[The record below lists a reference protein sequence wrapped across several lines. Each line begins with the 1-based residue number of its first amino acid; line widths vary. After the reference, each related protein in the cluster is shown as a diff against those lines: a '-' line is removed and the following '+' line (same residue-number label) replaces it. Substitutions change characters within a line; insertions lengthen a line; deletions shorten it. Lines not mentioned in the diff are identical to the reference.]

1 MKLHQSRQPSSK
13 MEELALRGQ
22 NGRTREAAQYMEP
35 SLGQESRPTQ
45 HRERQGGKGVSREA
59 LSLSGEPEGAPGDI
73 IILGQKVEEDMHYGD
88 IIMINLSSSELAP
101 SNTVSSL
108 QVLKQQY
115 QHQPQRQHHHQQQY
129 HHQQQ
134 LELQPQP
141 QMALCKARYNFDP
154 KQLGLEDCKDCLTFL
169 KGDLLTVIRRIDDD
183 WIEGKLGDK
192 VGIFPLQFTE
202 KNSAAAKLLEG
213 RNKVSDSSDYPPQLG
228 SGNGTK
234 LDRNT
239 ADVSNWTAV
248 VGAPQGPSKIPNIH
262 DLPAQPPQAPP
273 PHYISLKRPPQGHP
287 PSLPRPLRPREPP
300 HNLTSTVHHSGTFLR
315 RVKHCSQHTH
325 RHLSHVRSQCVCVCV
340 CMLEETNRG
349 ERRMN
354 ETPPT
359 ITMALIN
366 PQTSSSSSSADTK
379 LPSSTQQLSISVCAA
394 LYSYKPRRPEELELR
409 RGEMVGVYGSFKEG
423 WLRGLS
429 LRTGKVGILPG
440 NYVTPVLRTSA
451 RLLESKVASVASGTV
466 PGKRTSGSKGP
477 AVVVA
482 LDRVDS
488 EGTSFSE
495 GQAPSGS
502 GGGQPVLSSTGAG
515 RMSLNGGSQ
524 GWDKVRRAFHSSHRG
539 SAQRGS
545 HYASSSWGLQPH
557 GYSPTLPRKK
567 HSLLPQPAWMLGR
580 TSEPIAP
587 SAASVV
593 KDREVLG
600 RKASSVPQS
609 ILVRPEAGR
618 NHTDKATKSVR
629 FVTQDELGPV
639 AGEESWQ
646 GEVWAS
652 SLTLGRDGPGILLKD
667 GRVLR
672 TASTD
677 SLTSSQ
683 KPSSYA
689 PSSTSLS
696 AASPTQASPSRHRLT
711 SSYRAQTDSELS
723 LTKGELVLV
732 HPHRPDGRVLVTQES
747 SAQTGLFHSS
757 VLHFLERLS

>member
-1 MKLHQSRQPSSK
+1 MRLHQSRQPSSK
-13 MEELALRGQ
+13 MEELAFRGQ
-22 NGRTREAAQYMEP
+22 DGRTKEVSQDTEP
-35 SLGQESRPTQ
+35 SLGQEGRPTQ

-59 LSLSGEPEGAPGDI
+59 LSFSGEPEGAPGDI

-108 QVLKQQY
+108 QVLKQQH

-129 HHQQQ
+129 HHHQQQ

-169 KGDLLTVIRRIDDD
+169 K
-183 WIEGKLGDK
+183 
-192 VGIFPLQFTE
+192 P
-202 KNSAAAKLLEG
+202 NSAAAKLLEG

-239 ADVSNWTAV
+239 ADVSNWIAV
-248 VGAPQGPSKIPNIH
+248 VGAPQGPAKIPNIH
-262 DLPAQPPQAPP
+262 DLPAQAPQAAP
-273 PHYISLKRPPQGHP
+273 PHYISLKRPPRGRP
-287 PSLPRPLRPREPP
+287 PGLPRPLQPRDPP
-300 HNLTSTVHHSGTFLR
+300 HNLTSTVQHSGTFLR

-325 RHLSHVRSQCVCVCV
+325 RHLSH
-340 CMLEETNRG
+340 G

-482 LDRVDS
+482 LNRVDS
-488 EGTSFSE
+488 EGTSFSA
-495 GQAPSGS
+495 GQATSGS
-502 GGGQPVLSSTGAG
+502 GGRPPMLSSTGAG

-545 HYASSSWGLQPH
+545 HYTSSSWGLQAH
-557 GYSPTLPRKK
+557 GYSPTLPRKN

-580 TSEPIAP
+580 TSDSIAP

-593 KDREVLG
+593 KDRELVG

-629 FVTQDELGPV
+629 FVTQDEPGSV
-639 AGEESWQ
+639 AGEESWK
-646 GEVWAS
+646 GEVWAP
-652 SLTLGRDGPGILLKD
+652 SLTLGRDGPGIFLRD

-677 SLTSSQ
+677 SLTSTQ

-689 PSSTSLS
+689 PSSTSQS
-696 AASPTQASPSRHRLT
+696 AASSTQASPCRHRLT

>member
-325 RHLSHVRSQCVCVCV
+325 RHLSH
-340 CMLEETNRG
+340 G

>member
-35 SLGQESRPTQ
+35 SLGQEGRPTQ

-202 KNSAAAKLLEG
+202 TNSAAAKLLEG
-213 RNKVSDSSDYPPQLG
+213 RNK
-228 SGNGTK
+228 
-234 LDRNT
+234 
-239 ADVSNWTAV
+239 
-248 VGAPQGPSKIPNIH
+248 
-262 DLPAQPPQAPP
+262 
-273 PHYISLKRPPQGHP
+273 
-287 PSLPRPLRPREPP
+287 
-300 HNLTSTVHHSGTFLR
+300 
-315 RVKHCSQHTH
+315 
-325 RHLSHVRSQCVCVCV
+325 
-340 CMLEETNRG
+340 
-349 ERRMN
+349 
-354 ETPPT
+354 
-359 ITMALIN
+359 
-366 PQTSSSSSSADTK
+366 
-379 LPSSTQQLSISVCAA
+379 LSISVCAA

-488 EGTSFSE
+488 EGTSFSA

-567 HSLLPQPAWMLGR
+567 HSLLPQPEWMLGR

-646 GEVWAS
+646 GEVWAP

>member
-202 KNSAAAKLLEG
+202 
-213 RNKVSDSSDYPPQLG
+213 
-228 SGNGTK
+228 
-234 LDRNT
+234 
-239 ADVSNWTAV
+239 
-248 VGAPQGPSKIPNIH
+248 
-262 DLPAQPPQAPP
+262 
-273 PHYISLKRPPQGHP
+273 
-287 PSLPRPLRPREPP
+287 
-300 HNLTSTVHHSGTFLR
+300 
-315 RVKHCSQHTH
+315 
-325 RHLSHVRSQCVCVCV
+325 
-340 CMLEETNRG
+340 G

>member
-213 RNKVSDSSDYPPQLG
+213 RNK
-228 SGNGTK
+228 
-234 LDRNT
+234 
-239 ADVSNWTAV
+239 
-248 VGAPQGPSKIPNIH
+248 
-262 DLPAQPPQAPP
+262 
-273 PHYISLKRPPQGHP
+273 
-287 PSLPRPLRPREPP
+287 
-300 HNLTSTVHHSGTFLR
+300 
-315 RVKHCSQHTH
+315 
-325 RHLSHVRSQCVCVCV
+325 
-340 CMLEETNRG
+340 G

>member
-35 SLGQESRPTQ
+35 SLGQEGRPTQ

-202 KNSAAAKLLEG
+202 TNSAAAKLLEG
-213 RNKVSDSSDYPPQLG
+213 RNK
-228 SGNGTK
+228 
-234 LDRNT
+234 
-239 ADVSNWTAV
+239 
-248 VGAPQGPSKIPNIH
+248 
-262 DLPAQPPQAPP
+262 
-273 PHYISLKRPPQGHP
+273 
-287 PSLPRPLRPREPP
+287 
-300 HNLTSTVHHSGTFLR
+300 
-315 RVKHCSQHTH
+315 
-325 RHLSHVRSQCVCVCV
+325 
-340 CMLEETNRG
+340 G

-488 EGTSFSE
+488 EGTSFSA

-567 HSLLPQPAWMLGR
+567 HSLLPQPEWMLGR

-646 GEVWAS
+646 GEVWAP